1 MVYQTFALW
10 ITEYDKAAKILVDK
24 ESNIRLAKLD
34 ATVHMDAAKEHQVN
48 TFGTDVIIFFLG
60 GGLPPFACLSSSSAL
75 LFPIILLSWTTL
87 NKNSRCLRFLFKTLS
102 HKSPK
107 STDQI
112 ARLGCLL

>member
-48 TFGTDVIIFFLG
+48 TFGTDVIIFFFG
-60 GGLPPFACLSSSSAL
+60 GGSASFCLPLLLIRPPFSNYS
-75 LFPIILLSWTTL
+75 FIVDYT
-87 NKNSRCLRFLFKTLS
+87 K
-102 HKSPK
+102 
-107 STDQI
+107 
-112 ARLGCLL
+112 